1 MHGRNGFVAVIHAH
15 LEQTGVFD
23 EACGGNAQ
31 IARRASCDREVM
43 TRLMV
48 GTRINVKSR
57 LDNAKFLA
65 GQDNRARQSQAAP
78 ERHRLD
84 AKHARHID

>member
-1 MHGRNGFVAVIHAH
+1 MHGRNGFVAVFHAH

-43 TRLMV
+43 TQ
-48 GTRINVKSR
+48 RISCGLTGSQETPLPV
-57 LDNAKFLA
+57 
-65 GQDNRARQSQAAP
+65 ARRNPQFRFRPKGMAQIRSPVQ
-78 ERHRLD
+78 
-84 AKHARHID
+84 